1 MINIRHAIEKDIPMI
16 EEIYFELYSLMA
28 DLQPDFFQKAQQHRP
43 FLEEMILST
52 EAALFIAES
61 NNECLGFIV
70 VHQQKTPPY
79 VAIIPR
85 NYAYIIDLAVTEK
98 SRGLGIGTLL
108 LDAADQWAKARNLD
122 YLELGVLENN
132 LGAKKLYEKLGFES
146 MSTIMRRKLS

>member
-1 MINIRHAIEKDIPMI
+1 
-16 EEIYFELYSLMA
+16 
-28 DLQPDFFQKAQQHRP
+28 
-43 FLEEMILST
+43 
-52 EAALFIAES
+52 
-61 NNECLGFIV
+61 
-70 VHQQKTPPY
+70 PY
-79 VAIIPR
+79 VAIIPY

>member
-1 MINIRHAIEKDIPMI
+1 M
-16 EEIYFELYSLMA
+16 LSL
-28 DLQPDFFQKAQQHRP
+28 
-43 FLEEMILST
+43 T
-52 EAALFIAES
+52 
-61 NNECLGFIV
+61 NEGLGFIV

-79 VAIIPR
+79 VAIIPH

-108 LDAADQWAKARNLD
+108 LEAADQWAKARNLD

-132 LGAKKLYEKLGFES
+132 LNAKKLYEKLYEKLGFES